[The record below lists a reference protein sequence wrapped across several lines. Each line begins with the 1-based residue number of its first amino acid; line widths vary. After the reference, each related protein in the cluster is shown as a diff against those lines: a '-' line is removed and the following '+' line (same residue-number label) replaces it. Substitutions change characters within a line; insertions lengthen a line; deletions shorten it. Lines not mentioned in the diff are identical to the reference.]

1 MQLTKI
7 LTKPLHKKMESLIVH
22 FLVNEDCELLFCCF
36 FGGEVELRIIFVGRT
51 ATDFCL
57 ASYTAEQNINNISAL
72 QTWTE
77 LLSFAAFPSFPE
89 ASGPKESN

>member
-1 MQLTKI
+1 MQLTEI
-7 LTKPLHKKMESLIVH
+7 STKPLHKIKKTESLIVH
-22 FLVNEDCELLFCCF
+22 FLVDEDCELLFWF
-36 FGGEVELRIIFVGRT
+36 FGGEEELRIIFVGGI

-57 ASYTAEQNINNISAL
+57 ASYTAKQNINNISAL

-77 LLSFAAFPSFPE
+77 LLSFAAFPE